1 MVWKLFLQYSV
12 TTKEGKKR
20 KIVSSLVVMGESKEK
35 TAMAITVGTPLAIA
49 TKMVANNELSLKGLQ
64 VPVIPEIYNPILDE
78 LEELNIKFIEE
89 ESDLD

>member
-1 MVWKLFLQYSV
+1 
-12 TTKEGKKR
+12 
-20 KIVSSLVVMGESKEK
+20 
-35 TAMAITVGTPLAIA
+35 MAITVGTPLAIA

-78 LEELNIKFIEE
+78 LEELNIKFIEK